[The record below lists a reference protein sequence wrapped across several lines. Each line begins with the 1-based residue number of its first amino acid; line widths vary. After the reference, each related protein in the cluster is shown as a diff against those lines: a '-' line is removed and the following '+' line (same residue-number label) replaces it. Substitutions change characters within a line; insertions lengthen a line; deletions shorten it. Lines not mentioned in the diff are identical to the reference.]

1 MNRKGLSV
9 EATLEFIPG
18 KEQPCANTRG
28 IMFQADKA
36 GSAKALGRDDWKR
49 MSKGKRRR
57 DSQI

>member
-1 MNRKGLSV
+1 M